1 MKTVE
6 VSHANYWMSVWMRRG
21 LVARLL
27 WPLSLL
33 FRLVVAVRRFG
44 YRKGWFKSVRL
55 PVPVVVVGN
64 IFVGGTGKTPVVIWL
79 VDVLKRAGFHP
90 GVISRG
96 YGASGN
102 LPREVLHSSRPSE
115 AGDEP
120 LLIVQ
125 KTGCPLVVCRN
136 RAEAGRHLL
145 SLHPEVDI
153 IVSDDGMQHYA
164 LKRDVEI
171 MLFDSRGGGNQWMLP
186 AGPLREPLS
195 RKGDFTIINGRN
207 YPSPGNPIY
216 TPELYR
222 MQLKNDRV
230 EQLVDRNRCMR
241 LADMQGEI
249 VAAAGIG
256 NPARFFNTLRQAGL
270 SFSEMPLP
278 DHFDFS
284 FNPFAQVRADR
295 ILITEKDA
303 VKCAQIAGLKDDGRL
318 WVVPVRAEFDDNEP
332 ERRIVE
338 KCRGCQIA

>member
-1 MKTVE
+1 MQ
-6 VSHANYWMSVWMRRG
+6 RG
-21 LVARLL
+21 MVARLL

-33 FRLVVAVRRFG
+33 FRCIVALRRLG

-79 VDVLKRAGFHP
+79 VEALKRAGFHP

-96 YGASGN
+96 YGSSGKI
-102 LPREVLHSSRPSE
+102 PAEVLHSSKPSE
-115 AGDEP
+115 TGDEP

-125 KTGCPLVVCRN
+125 KTGCPLVVCRD
-136 RAEAGRHLL
+136 RPEAGRYLL
-145 SLHPEVDI
+145 SRYPDVDI

-164 LKRDVEI
+164 LERDIEI

-207 YPSPGNPIY
+207 YPSPGNPIH

-222 MQLKNDRV
+222 MQLKSDWVESLSDRSC
-230 EQLVDRNRCMR
+230 RMR
-241 LADMQGEI
+241 LADMHGTI

-284 FNPFAQVRADR
+284 SNPFAQVQADR

-303 VKCAQIAGLKDDGRL
+303 VKCAQIAGLKDDERL
-318 WVVPVRAEFDDNEP
+318 WVVPVRVEFDDNEP

-338 KCRGCQIA
+338 RCRGCKIA